1 MVLTRPSAATTA
13 DSLHGVQLREISM
26 RAILSR
32 LLAGALLGASAL
44 GAMSAPALADDVKIT
59 VVGVGDIYDFEG
71 AGVRGGFARLNAVAK
86 AEKAANPNTLYVFDG
101 DMISP
106 SLLSGIDYGSNTIQ
120 LTNVVQFD
128 LAVPGNHEFDFG
140 PSVFL
145 DRVKES
151 KYPWAAIN
159 IEGPDGK
166 PVDGVGHDT
175 VMKDIAGV
183 KVALV
188 PVQLDDTVELATTK
202 DKKFNPTVATALDA
216 AQKARDD
223 GADIVIGVVHASHDQ
238 DYAMQAA
245 HKFDLIVSGHD
256 HDLRMGW
263 DGLTAYVETSTEANY
278 LPIVDLNVVVT
289 PASGDKKRTV
299 TWSPNFRIIDTAT
312 VARDPDTQAVV
323 NTLKAKLSKEL
334 DVQIGT
340 TTNALNNK
348 QTNKRGEESAMGN
361 LFADAMVAQ
370 SGADVAVTNGGGIR
384 GDKDYPAGTVLTR
397 KDVFTELPFGNKTV
411 VEEISGADLL
421 AGLEN
426 GFSQVEQGAGRFPQI
441 SGLVVTADLTK
452 APGAR
457 VQTVTVNGK
466 PLDPAATYKLATNDY
481 MIGGGDGYTAFSKG
495 KVLVDPSAA
504 HLMASDV
511 IDYITA
517 KKTVDA
523 KVDGRITLKKL
534 TDGFH
539 PG

>member
-1 MVLTRPSAATTA
+1 MKTF
-13 DSLHGVQLREISM
+13 
-26 RAILSR
+26 LSR

-106 SLLSGIDYGSNTIQ
+106 SLLSGIDYGANTIQ
-120 LTNVVQFD
+120 LTNVVPFD

-145 DRVKES
+145 DRVKQS
-151 KYPWAAIN
+151 KFPWAAIN

-166 PVDGVGHDT
+166 PIDGVGHDT

-188 PVQLDDTVELATTK
+188 PIQLDDTVELATTK
-202 DKKFNPTVATALDA
+202 DWKFDPSVASALNA

-223 GADIVIGVVHASHDQ
+223 GADLVIAVTHTDHSQ
-238 DYAMQAA
+238 DYALQDS

-263 DGLTAYVETSTEANY
+263 DGITAYVETSTEANY

-299 TWSPNFRIIDTAT
+299 TWSPEFRIVDTAT
-312 VARDPDTQAVV
+312 VTRDPDTQKIVEE
-323 NTLKAKLSKEL
+323 LKTKLSAEL

-340 TTNALNNK
+340 TTNELSSERAVV
-348 QTNKRGEESAMGN
+348 RGEESAMGN
-361 LFADAMVAQ
+361 LIADAMVAQ
-370 SGADVAVTNGGGIR
+370 SGAEVAVTNGGGVR
-384 GDKDYPAGTVLTR
+384 GNKVYPAGTVLTR

-426 GFSQVEQGAGRFPQI
+426 GFSQVEQGAGRFPQV
-441 SGLVVTADLTK
+441 SGLVITVDLTK

-517 KKTVDA
+517 KKTIDA
-523 KVDGRITLKKL
+523 KVDGRITMKK
-534 TDGFH
+534 
-539 PG
+539 

>member
-1 MVLTRPSAATTA
+1 MRQHCHNLCRRAGCQVRRRSTEESNSRETIMKIIMMRLAAA
-13 DSLHGVQLREISM
+13 
-26 RAILSR
+26 
-32 LLAGALLGASAL
+32 ALLGISSATI
-44 GAMSAPALADDVKIT
+44 AAPAFADDVKIT
-59 VVGVGDIYDFEG
+59 IVGVGDIYDFEG
-71 AGVRGGFARLNAVAK
+71 AGPRGGFARLNAVAK
-86 AEKAANPNTLYVFDG
+86 AERAANPNTLYVFDG

-106 SLLSGIDYGSNTIQ
+106 SLLSGLDYGSNTIQ
-120 LTNVVQFD
+120 LTNVVPFD

-166 PVDGVGHDT
+166 PGDGVGHDT

-202 DKKFNPTVATALDA
+202 DWKFDPTVATALDA
-216 AQKARDD
+216 AQKARDA
-223 GADIVIGVVHASHDQ
+223 GADLVIAVTHTDHSQ
-238 DYAMQAA
+238 DYALQDS

-256 HDLRMGW
+256 HDLRMGY
-263 DGLTAYVETSTEANY
+263 DGITAYVETSTEANY

-299 TWSPNFRIIDTAT
+299 TWSPEFRIVDTAT
-312 VARDPDTQAVV
+312 VPRDPDTQAVV

-384 GDKDYPAGTVLTR
+384 GDKD
-397 KDVFTELPFGNKTV
+397 
-411 VEEISGADLL
+411 
-421 AGLEN
+421 
-426 GFSQVEQGAGRFPQI
+426 
-441 SGLVVTADLTK
+441 
-452 APGAR
+452 
-457 VQTVTVNGK
+457 
-466 PLDPAATYKLATNDY
+466 
-481 MIGGGDGYTAFSKG
+481 
-495 KVLVDPSAA
+495 
-504 HLMASDV
+504 
-511 IDYITA
+511 
-517 KKTVDA
+517 
-523 KVDGRITLKKL
+523 
-534 TDGFH
+534 
-539 PG
+539 

>member
-1 MVLTRPSAATTA
+1 MKTIMKRLVAA
-13 DSLHGVQLREISM
+13 
-26 RAILSR
+26 
-32 LLAGALLGASAL
+32 ALLGISAGATL
-44 GAMSAPALADDVKIT
+44 GAPAFADSVKIT
-59 VVGVGDIYDFEG
+59 VVGVGDIYAFEG
-71 AGVRGGFARLNAVAK
+71 GKDRGGFARLNAVAK
-86 AEKAANPNTLYVFDG
+86 AEKAANPNTLYLFDG

-120 LTNVVQFD
+120 LTNVVPFD

-145 DRVKES
+145 DRVKQS

-166 PVDGVGHDT
+166 PIEGVGHDV
-175 VMKDIAGV
+175 VMKEFGGV

-188 PVQLDDTVELATTK
+188 PVELDETTELATTK
-202 DKKFNPTVATALDA
+202 DWKFDPTVAAALDA
-216 AQKARDD
+216 AQKARDG
-223 GADIVIGVVHASHDQ
+223 GADIVIAVVHAEHEQ
-238 DYAMQAA
+238 DYALQAA

-256 HDLRMGW
+256 HDLRIGY
-263 DGLTAYVETSTEANY
+263 DGLSAYVETSTEANY

-289 PASGDKKRTV
+289 PADGDKKRTV
-299 TWSPNFRIIDTAT
+299 TWTPEFRIVDTAT
-312 VARDPDTQAVV
+312 VTPDPDTQKIVED
-323 NTLKAKLSKEL
+323 LKTKLSAEL

-340 TTNALNNK
+340 ITNELSSKRAVV
-348 QTNKRGEESAMGN
+348 RGEESAMGD
-361 LFADAMVAQ
+361 LIADAMIAQ
-370 SGADVAVTNGGGIR
+370 SGAEVAVTNGGGIR
-384 GDKDYPAGTVLTR
+384 GDKIYPAGTVLTR

-426 GFSQVEQGAGRFPQI
+426 GFSQVEQGAGRFPQV
-441 SGLVVTADLTK
+441 GGMTVTVDLTK
-452 APGAR
+452 AAGAR
-457 VQTVTVNGK
+457 VQTVTINGK

-511 IDYITA
+511 IDYIQA
-517 KKTVDA
+517 KKTIDV
-523 KVDGRITLKKL
+523 KVDGRITLKK
-534 TDGFH
+534 
-539 PG
+539 

>member
-1 MVLTRPSAATTA
+1 MKTIMKRLVAA
-13 DSLHGVQLREISM
+13 
-26 RAILSR
+26 
-32 LLAGALLGASAL
+32 ALLGISAGATL
-44 GAMSAPALADDVKIT
+44 GAPAFADNVKIT
-59 VVGVGDIYDFEG
+59 VVGVGDIYAFEG
-71 AGVRGGFARLNAVAK
+71 GKDRGGFARLNAVAK
-86 AEKAANPNTLYVFDG
+86 AEKAANPNTLYLFDG

-120 LTNVVQFD
+120 LTNVVPFD

-145 DRVKES
+145 DRVKQS

-166 PVDGVGHDT
+166 PIEGVGHDV
-175 VMKDIAGV
+175 VMKEFGGV

-188 PVQLDDTVELATTK
+188 PVELDETTELATTK
-202 DKKFNPTVATALDA
+202 DWKFDPTVASALDA
-216 AQKARDD
+216 AQKARDG
-223 GADIVIGVVHASHDQ
+223 GADIVIAVVHAEHEQ
-238 DYAMQAA
+238 DYALQAA

-256 HDLRMGW
+256 HDLRIGY
-263 DGLTAYVETSTEANY
+263 DGLSAYVETSTEANY

-289 PASGDKKRTV
+289 PADGDKKRTV
-299 TWSPNFRIIDTAT
+299 TWTPEFRIVDTAT
-312 VARDPDTQAVV
+312 VTPDPDTQKIVED
-323 NTLKAKLSKEL
+323 LKTKLSAEL

-340 TTNALNNK
+340 ITNELSSKRAVV
-348 QTNKRGEESAMGN
+348 RGEESAMGD
-361 LFADAMVAQ
+361 LIADAMIAQ
-370 SGADVAVTNGGGIR
+370 SGAEVAVTNGGGIR
-384 GDKDYPAGTVLTR
+384 GDKVYPAGTVLTR

-426 GFSQVEQGAGRFPQI
+426 GFSQVEQGAGRFPQV
-441 SGLVVTADLTK
+441 GGMTVTVDLTK
-452 APGAR
+452 AAGAR
-457 VQTVTVNGK
+457 VQTVTINGK

-511 IDYITA
+511 IDYIQA
-517 KKTVDA
+517 KKTIDV
-523 KVDGRITLKKL
+523 KVDGRITLKK
-534 TDGFH
+534 
-539 PG
+539 